1 MESLIYNNIFYF
13 LENYNLDEIL
23 KKIFDKINIGK
34 QSYVSKERIEEFIN
48 ENTQNEENNLV
59 KLNSKNIL
67 QIDEFENKF
76 IIYLTYPNITLKD
89 INENKSLSI
98 KYLIKVKFVNEEN
111 DLFESWICSNE
122 FLLEKIKYM
131 GYKEAKIGIT
141 KIFSEKQKEENNSNK
156 SNSNSPSTESIDFSI
171 NIEKE
176 LISEKFIY
184 LKKEFFN
191 LDNIFKKS
199 KNFFAFKNQ
208 MCKNNPLNEINQYKN
223 DLNITDFVNKK
234 NFKCN
239 TNYINDLDFLN
250 FKKGL
255 NYYLYNM
262 KSGTTFSIFQHF
274 ENIRIIHNIKY
285 FYCNCQLLINDLKF
299 KKKYIAFQIAKLFD
313 DEQKFKNFF
322 NNVSNDISQKNFENL
337 LKNIISNFNNIYII
351 FDNILTEKT
360 LDIVNEL
367 FTKIKFRDNIF
378 FVFIQFNLPILRI
391 VIRDNSNRNFEML
404 KIKSKSYNEK
414 YTPEYYFDINNS
426 VKKIEKENEILNQI
440 KKNFLSIFDAYKN
453 NIEFSL
459 LIIKLTR
466 FSYFKEKKFFL
477 NYEEIKYLNIL
488 FDYFYFYSSKGLN
501 EISFNNIKFRNYEY
515 KKFFKKYINLVFCN
529 YLNNNEINSIIN
541 DIKNKSTEGIYLEKQ
556 IIFFLIFRY
565 LNYKQINIKQ
575 IYCFNPDANFDINNE
590 NNEEFFFYQEYEYA
604 PLYDFAILKNY
615 NNKITLKVYQIGIN
629 KPPSALIKLNKN
641 KIIIDL
647 LFFISKL
654 NKKLTN
660 KISIFTFGIITT
672 KNAYDKNQ
680 SNIIT
685 KTNEKITEN
694 EYDNNDE
701 YDDIIEEEYDKN
713 LYKNYENMKK
723 FCQKNNFEFLIFDSI
738 TNEFNIEKDGKLID
752 INFNTYINDNF
763 CNDLNNY
770 LFKNENSLNPI
781 KKIPIS
787 KELKNS
793 INIIKQ
799 ILQKYNINIKKC
811 DFIAKFNFKENNVNF
826 SELVN
831 SNYLLYQKPS
841 LDDDNFTVYFKGK
854 NLNGKFKISQDLFVF
869 NIISNNLMF
878 NNENI
883 IKMNKNKND
892 LLGIKRRSDN
902 K

>member
-208 MCKNNPLNEINQYKN
+208 MCENNPLNEINQYKN
-223 DLNITDFVNKK
+223 DLNIIDFVNKK

-337 LKNIISNFNNIYII
+337 LKKIISNFNNIYII

-360 LDIVNEL
+360 YDIVNEL

-565 LNYKQINIKQ
+565 LNYKQINIKH

-841 LDDDNFTVYFKGK
+841 LDDNNFTVYFKGK

-869 NIISNNLMF
+869 NIISKNLMF

-892 LLGIKRRSDN
+892 LIGNKRRLDN
-902 K
+902 E